1 MRIQL
6 ITSCVNRFG
15 EYEYLAKIVIDDS
28 DKVVID
34 SADVIGK
41 TTIKETLGAYGAD
54 VVEEYELDEEMT
66 KEDYEEYEY
75 NMWGED

>member
-28 DKVVID
+28 ENIVIGSGDVV
-34 SADVIGK
+34 GK
-41 TTIKETLGAYGAD
+41 TTIKETLSDCGAD

-66 KEDYEEYEY
+66 EEDYEEYAY
-75 NMWGED
+75 DMWGED